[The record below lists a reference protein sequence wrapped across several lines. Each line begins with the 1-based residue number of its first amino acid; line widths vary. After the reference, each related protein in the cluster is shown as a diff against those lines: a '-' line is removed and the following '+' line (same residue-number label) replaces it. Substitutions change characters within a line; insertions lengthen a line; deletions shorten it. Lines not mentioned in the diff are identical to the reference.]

1 MTIGDRD
8 MQDNSAAQVTYWE
21 NQERIYK
28 RSYVSIALLC
38 INVIAFLLSNT
49 VMLWMYEKGAMVTEI
64 VLRDG
69 QYYRLFTAMFLHADP
84 QHLFNN
90 MMMLFIVGA
99 IVENYTGHAFFI
111 FMYFLSGLFGNM
123 ISMAYEI
130 NHSLSWISVGASG
143 AIMGLVG
150 FVVVWIIVNR
160 RSFIRNRGMLLRLL
174 FLAAFVIYA
183 CFFQAGANTAAH
195 LGGFVTGFVLGV
207 INIVLLKNQ
216 KDMEGL
222 A

>member
-1 MTIGDRD
+1 
-8 MQDNSAAQVTYWE
+8 MQDNSAVEAGYWE

-28 RSYVSIALLC
+28 RSYVSIALLAA
-38 INVIAFLLSNT
+38 NVIIFLLSST
-49 VMLWMYEKGAMVTEI
+49 AMLWLYEKGAMITEI

-69 QYYRLFTAMFLHADP
+69 QYYRLFSAMFLHADV

-90 MMMLFIVGA
+90 MMILALVGA
-99 IVENYTGHAFFI
+99 IVENYTGHAFFA
-111 FMYFLSGLFGNM
+111 FLYFISGLFGNM

-130 NHSLSWISVGASG
+130 NHGLSWVSVGASG

-150 FVVVWIIVNR
+150 FVVVWIIINR
-160 RSFIRNRGMLLRLL
+160 KTFIRSRGVLIRLG

-195 LGGFVTGFVLGV
+195 LGGFVTGFVLGI
-207 INIVLLKNQ
+207 INIVLLKNE
-216 KDMEGL
+216 KNMEGL

>member
-1 MTIGDRD
+1 
-8 MQDNSAAQVTYWE
+8 MQDNSAVEVDFWE

-28 RSYVSIALLC
+28 RSYVSIALLAA
-38 INVIAFLLSNT
+38 NVLIFLLSST
-49 VMLWMYEKGAMVTEI
+49 AMLWMYEKGAMITEI

-69 QYYRLFTAMFLHADP
+69 QYYRLFTAMFLHADL

-90 MMMLFIVGA
+90 MMILALVGA
-99 IVENYTGHAFFI
+99 IVENYTGHAFYIFLYFI
-111 FMYFLSGLFGNM
+111 SGLFGNM

-130 NHSLSWISVGASG
+130 NHGLSWVSVGASG

-150 FVVVWIIVNR
+150 FVVVWIIINR
-160 RSFIRNRGMLLRLL
+160 KTFIRSRGILIRLG
-174 FLAAFVIYA
+174 FLGAFVIYA

-195 LGGFVTGFVLGV
+195 LGGFVTGFVLGI
-207 INIVLLKNQ
+207 INIVLLKNE
-216 KDMEGL
+216 KNMEGL

>member
-1 MTIGDRD
+1 
-8 MQDNSAAQVTYWE
+8 MQDNSAVEEGYWE

-28 RSYVSIALLC
+28 SSFVSIALLV
-38 INVIAFLLSNT
+38 INVVVFLLSGS
-49 VMLWMYEKGAMVTEI
+49 VMMWLYEKGAMITEI
-64 VLRDG
+64 VLRNG
-69 QYYRLFTAMFLHADP
+69 EYYRLFSAIFLHADV

-90 MMMLFIVGA
+90 MMMLVLVGA
-99 IVENYTGHAFFI
+99 IVENYTGHAFFA

-130 NHSLSWISVGASG
+130 RNDLSWVSVGASG

-150 FVVVWIIVNR
+150 FVVVWIIINR
-160 RSFIRNRGMLLRLL
+160 KTFVKSRWMLMRLM
-174 FLAAFVIYA
+174 FLAAFVMYA

-195 LGGFVTGFVLGV
+195 LGGFLTGFVLGI
-207 INIVLLKNQ
+207 INIVVLKND
-216 KDMEGL
+216 KNMEGL